1 MGYKIEFNWVLKLK
15 PEYGLPK
22 KIEKGKVYN
31 FQKPEERIYPLH
43 IPIGLC
49 DYKNPDKFLAKV
61 EILEFKV
68 SKNKTE
74 GKFKILKNVKELL

>member
-1 MGYKIEFNWVLKLK
+1 MGYKIEFNWVLKLR

-22 KIEKGKVYN
+22 KLEKGKVYN
-31 FQKPEERIYPLH
+31 FKKPEERIYPLH

-49 DYKNPDKFLAKV
+49 DYNALKNPEKFLAKV

-74 GKFKILKNVKELL
+74 GKFKIIKI

>member
-1 MGYKIEFNWVLKLK
+1 MGYKIEFNWVLKLEK
-15 PEYGLPK
+15 NQKVPPL
-22 KIEKGKVYN
+22 KIGKVYN
-31 FQKPEERIYPLH
+31 FKKQEERIYPLH

-49 DYKNPDKFLAKV
+49 HDKSRYDILAKI

-74 GKFKILKNVKELL
+74 GKYKIIELGGQND

>member
-1 MGYKIEFNWVLKLK
+1 MGYKIEFNWVLKLR

-22 KIEKGKVYN
+22 KLEVGKVYN
-31 FQKPEERIYPLH
+31 FKKPEERIYPLH
-43 IPIGLC
+43 IPIEMC
-49 DYKNPDKFLAKV
+49 DYRNPENFLAKV

-74 GKFKILKNVKELL
+74 GKFKIIEIC